1 MSPTRRKTTR
11 RKTARKTGRTKML
24 RQESILR
31 RAGLVSASRLN
42 DAKRARLAKLT
53 VAEARALVSA
63 KRKLGY
69 RGSLHI
75 RGFFF

>member
-1 MSPTRRKTTR
+1 MSPTRRKKTR
-11 RKTARKTGRTKML
+11 RKTARKTARTRVL
-24 RQESILR
+24 RQESILKR
-31 RAGLVSASRLN
+31 SGLVSESKLN
-42 DAKRARLAKLT
+42 DAKRAKLAKLT
-53 VAEARALVSA
+53 VAEAKALVSA